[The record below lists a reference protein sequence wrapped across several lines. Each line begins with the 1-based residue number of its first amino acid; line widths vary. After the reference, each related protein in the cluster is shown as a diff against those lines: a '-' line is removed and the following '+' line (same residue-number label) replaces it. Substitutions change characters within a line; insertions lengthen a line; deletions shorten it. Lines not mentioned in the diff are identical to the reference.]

1 MTNAN
6 YRVLI
11 IDDHKL
17 FADGL
22 KLILHSAQEIAEV
35 DIASDAFVLLSDKEK
50 LLSYDLVLID
60 LHMPRF
66 SGFGF
71 LTALKTQSLPVN
83 VAVISGTEKKSEIE
97 RAILLG
103 ARGFIPKDSESV
115 ELNQAVAQL
124 LSGKR
129 YLPQQWLGEIDWL
142 PPETKETV
150 KSHPLT
156 VRQLQVLELMRDG
169 MQNKQIALILG
180 VSTSSVKGHIEL
192 LFKNLNVNNRTA
204 CVQAARE
211 ARLI

>member
-1 MTNAN
+1 MTHSQK
-6 YRVLI
+6 RVLI

-22 KLILHSAQEIAEV
+22 RLILQGTQSLSDI
-35 DIASDAFVLLSDKEK
+35 DIANDAFVLLSDKDR
-50 LLSYDLVLID
+50 LLRYDLVLID

-71 LTALKTQSLPVN
+71 LTALKTQALPVN

-103 ARGFIPKDSESV
+103 ARGFIPKETDSA
-115 ELNQAVAQL
+115 ELQLAVSQL

-129 YLPQQWLGEIDWL
+129 YLPRQWCGEVDWL
-142 PPETKETV
+142 PPESKETV

-204 CVQAARE
+204 CVQAARD
-211 ARLI
+211 ARII